1 MAKEKKIKQGA
12 QIVTAEGFYFPVELR
27 KNPRKT
33 NKEYSRVVTG
43 TIDGEE
49 VDLNYCSPVYALVKN
64 EEIFPEIEKVLNDNG
79 IKFEVTYRHINNVR
93 FYADYTITDDRYAYQ
108 MKGTNDKIRPML
120 RVQHSYN
127 GLTKYKITFG
137 YFRLVCTNG
146 LTVPVQEMKEF
157 NLCIVGKHTD
167 SIKQSFKKLNA
178 MMEHF
183 AENAVQI
190 NLAITARYEALG
202 GSWVKNPV
210 ERLAEVLEAT
220 KIAMVDNKNFNTL
233 NDIMSRINHEA
244 QIPNLGYK
252 GRVNDWLIYN
262 GINQY
267 LNDDNRNIAVPEKR
281 QETDSKVLE
290 YLLETA

>member
-1 MAKEKKIKQGA
+1 MAKEKKIKVGA
-12 QIVTAEGFYFPVELR
+12 QIVDALGFYFPVELC

-43 TIDGEE
+43 IIDGEE
-49 VDLNYCSPVYALVKN
+49 VDLNYCSPVYTLVKN

-79 IKFEVTYRHINNVR
+79 IEFEVVYRHINNVR
-93 FYADYTITDDRYAYQ
+93 FYADYTITDERYAYH

-137 YFRLVCTNG
+137 YYRLVCTNG
-146 LTVPVQEMKEF
+146 LIIPLQEMKEY

-167 SIKQSFKKLNA
+167 SIKASFKKLNS
-178 MMEHF
+178 MMKYF
-183 AENAVQI
+183 VENAVQI
-190 NLAITARYEALG
+190 NLAITAKYETLG
-202 GSWVKNPV
+202 GSWVENPE

-220 KIAMVDNKNFNTL
+220 KISMVDNKNFSTL
-233 NDIMSRINHEA
+233 NDIMARINKEA
-244 QIPNLGYK
+244 QMPNLGYN

-267 LNDDNRNIAVPEKR
+267 LNDDSRNIAVPEKR